1 MSSLYER
8 ASCDF
13 VDTWSTP
20 PRGFVPIIEHTV
32 SVYKLWYEYRDHF
45 PKKSRY
51 TLGDRI
57 DIVFIQLVE
66 LLWAASYQGK
76 NEKLPTI
83 SAAIKKLDGLKFLL
97 RIAWE
102 IKVLDSTKYAS
113 ISDPLFEIGK
123 MLGGWKKGLE
133 TKTPA
138 G

>member
-1 MSSLYER
+1 MP
-8 ASCDF
+8 
-13 VDTWSTP
+13 V
-20 PRGFVPIIEHTV
+20 IEHTV

-57 DIVFIQLVE
+57 DSLFIEIVE
-66 LLWAASYQGK
+66 LLWSASYQSK

-83 SAAIKKLDGLKFLL
+83 IEAIRKVDAMKFLL

-102 IKVLDSTKYAS
+102 IKILNNQKYTTLS
-113 ISDPLFEIGK
+113 EHLYEIGR

-133 TKTPA
+133 SKTPA
-138 G
+138 H